1 MMDKSLWET
10 SGHWDKFSEMMFRTE
25 AKEDKIYAIK
35 PMNCPGAVEIFKQ
48 GLKSY
53 RDLPFLLAE
62 FTKIAL
68 LTVLAKKLLKLRKF
82 I

>member
-10 SGHWDKFSEMMFRTE
+10 SGHWDKFSDMMFRTE
-25 AKEDKIYAIK
+25 AKDDKIYAIK

-53 RDLPFLLAE
+53 EIFHFYYPSLEKCIVMNHQAPFMD
-62 FTKIAL
+62 
-68 LTVLAKKLLKLRKF
+68 
-82 I
+82 